1 MYHFYPS
8 LFDAFTRWQTAQ
20 SITKERERRK
30 LLDSLNRVPFSSES
44 VDMGTAF
51 NAVIDY
57 YAHKR
62 MPFTSAPYTL
72 DVSRPDNVVS
82 VRFPPTSLSPE
93 RRFYFDRD
101 WCKYEA
107 QEFIEFEPQVYVE
120 SVIDT
125 AHGKVRLY
133 GVADEVWGLDV
144 VDIKTTSHYYPGK
157 YFSGWQR
164 HVYPWCLTE
173 TGHPIESFS
182 YVAYEMSGGTPRAPI
197 IRGIRHV
204 ESYPYDHADSTRLI
218 RSQAEALINFIE
230 ENKELITNNKLNTQ

>member
-8 LFDAFTRWQTAQ
+8 LFDALTRWQTAQ
-20 SITKERERRK
+20 GTLKERERRK
-30 LLDSLNRVPFSSES
+30 LLDTLNRVSFSSES

-57 YAHKR
+57 YAHGR
-62 MPFTSAPYTL
+62 MPSSSAPYTL

-82 VRFPPTSLSPE
+82 ASFPATSQAPE
-93 RRFYFDRD
+93 RRFYFDRK
-101 WCKYEA
+101 WCRDEA
-107 QEFIEFEPQVYVE
+107 QEFIEAEPQVYVE

-164 HVYPWCLTE
+164 HIYPWCLTE
-173 TGHPIESFS
+173 TGHPIESFA
-182 YVAYEMSGGTPRAPI
+182 YVAYELSGGTPRAPI

-204 ESYPYDHADSTRLI
+204 ESYPYDHAEGTRLI
-218 RSQAEALINFIE
+218 RSQAEALISFIA
-230 ENKELITNNKLNTQ
+230 ENNELITNDKLKTP